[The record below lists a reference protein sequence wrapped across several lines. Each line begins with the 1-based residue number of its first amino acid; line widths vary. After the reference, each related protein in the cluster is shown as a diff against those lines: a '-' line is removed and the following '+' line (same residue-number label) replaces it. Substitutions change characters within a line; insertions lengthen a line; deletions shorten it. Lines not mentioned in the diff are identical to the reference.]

1 MEINVD
7 INKEEIQKQI
17 VDAITKSAIGDEIQ
31 AAVTKILKTE
41 TGTFGNRK
49 TLVERSVE
57 AALQEMLRFVIGE
70 QLRERK
76 ELINSQVASLITDDA
91 IISMSRGMW
100 DFAMDKL
107 NDR

>member
-1 MEINVD
+1 
-7 INKEEIQKQI
+7 
-17 VDAITKSAIGDEIQ
+17 
-31 AAVTKILKTE
+31 
-41 TGTFGNRK
+41 
-49 TLVERSVE
+49 
-57 AALQEMLRFVIGE
+57 MLRFVIGE